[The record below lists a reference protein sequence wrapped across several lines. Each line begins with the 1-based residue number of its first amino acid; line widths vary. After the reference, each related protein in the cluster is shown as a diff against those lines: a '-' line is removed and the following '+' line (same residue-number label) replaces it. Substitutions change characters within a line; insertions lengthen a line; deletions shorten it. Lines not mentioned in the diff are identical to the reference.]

1 MNWTT
6 ACLLALRFNPS
17 PLDDGDRIVFDSRLE
32 PYRVVRDGDSAS
44 KRLFEQ
50 RRTNMVRYLRTS
62 LLHDAGRW
70 REPRIATDKTVGLLS
85 VWINKAR
92 NEGDIMIRFRRWRRG
107 IRLTLA
113 VGFCGTA
120 MGANCL
126 DSDVLKRFRTAY
138 EPGLVSGLS
147 AALEDPENAETGL
160 REAAAALLDGL
171 GAVIQPRTPASS
183 DSR

>member
-1 MNWTT
+1 
-6 ACLLALRFNPS
+6 
-17 PLDDGDRIVFDSRLE
+17 
-32 PYRVVRDGDSAS
+32 
-44 KRLFEQ
+44 
-50 RRTNMVRYLRTS
+50 
-62 LLHDAGRW
+62 
-70 REPRIATDKTVGLLS
+70 
-85 VWINKAR
+85 
-92 NEGDIMIRFRRWRRG
+92 
-107 IRLTLA
+107 
-113 VGFCGTA
+113 